1 MKPNY
6 TLRKKWPLTEEQNEI
21 IDFMIKKPVAVCAA
35 QTGFGKTY
43 TMATS
48 LCHLLLKYPDTHAI
62 ILCPQKAV
70 KAFKRELTEKLN
82 VCYNTL
88 TSAKPKFVNGARI
101 SIITHTSLKKYLE
114 YLNELKNN
122 GHRLILL
129 VDEAHILEAPNSK
142 IYETVASIRHYF
154 SICWFATATPLKN
167 NIEGL
172 YWLLNML
179 NPNIF
184 KSWDNF
190 KTLFLVIE
198 RCPVVRYIGKGKNK
212 RKKIMYED
220 NIIGYKNLNVLKDIL
235 NNYIII
241 KQKAYNLKF
250 QYHQTKL
257 QENEIIPYLKAGQ
270 GLLRDTAENSFAV
283 RMHDLQMV
291 VDNINDEYKVENKMS
306 SKEQLFLK
314 LIITKIKDNHPT
326 LVYCDYNEVI
336 DRLEYL
342 LKISKKIT
350 GISQIL
356 KVTGSVSLK
365 EREKVEELIDEKT
378 VVLITSAGTESI
390 NLQKADSLIF
400 YDIPFSIL
408 TFMQAVGRV
417 TRMDSKYKT
426 QYIHLLEASGTI
438 DSYKRCLIQING
450 GLIMN
455 MFGKMET
462 LPLEVGQL
470 DKNITRQ
477 LKNGLLWCFREG
489 RLLTESELKE
499 ILNNKN

>member
-1 MKPNY
+1 
-6 TLRKKWPLTEEQNEI
+6 
-21 IDFMIKKPVAVCAA
+21 
-35 QTGFGKTY
+35 
-43 TMATS
+43 
-48 LCHLLLKYPDTHAI
+48 
-62 ILCPQKAV
+62 
-70 KAFKRELTEKLN
+70 
-82 VCYNTL
+82 
-88 TSAKPKFVNGARI
+88 
-101 SIITHTSLKKYLE
+101 
-114 YLNELKNN
+114 
-122 GHRLILL
+122 
-129 VDEAHILEAPNSK
+129 
-142 IYETVASIRHYF
+142 
-154 SICWFATATPLKN
+154 
-167 NIEGL
+167 
-172 YWLLNML
+172 
-179 NPNIF
+179 
-184 KSWDNF
+184 
-190 KTLFLVIE
+190 
-198 RCPVVRYIGKGKNK
+198 
-212 RKKIMYED
+212 
-220 NIIGYKNLNVLKDIL
+220 
-235 NNYIII
+235 
-241 KQKAYNLKF
+241 
-250 QYHQTKL
+250 
-257 QENEIIPYLKAGQ
+257 
-270 GLLRDTAENSFAV
+270 
-283 RMHDLQMV
+283 MV

-342 LKISKKIT
+342 LKVSKKIT